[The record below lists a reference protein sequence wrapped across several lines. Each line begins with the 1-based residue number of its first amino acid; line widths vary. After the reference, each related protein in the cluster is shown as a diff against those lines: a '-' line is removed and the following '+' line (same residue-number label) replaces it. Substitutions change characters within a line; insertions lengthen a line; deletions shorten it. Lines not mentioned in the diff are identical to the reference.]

1 MAFTCKKTWYFEKP
15 GPANTADSARFAV
28 ERAKELG
35 ISTIIVASTSGATAE
50 EFLQAVNGTGI
61 HLIVVTHVTG
71 FVKPGEWEFSGARAE
86 RLRKEGVTII
96 TGTHSLSGLERALSR
111 SPKVGGGSRTE
122 AIAEA
127 LRRIVAVGLKV
138 AVECVLIAA
147 DQGAVGMKNE
157 VIAVGGTASGADT
170 VCVIL
175 PAHTA
180 NFFDLQVREIVAM
193 PRDR

>member
-1 MAFTCKKTWYFEKP
+1 MAFTCKKIWYFEKS
-15 GPANTADSARFAV
+15 GPVNTADSARFAV

-35 ISTIIVASTSGATAE
+35 LSTIVVASTSGATAE
-50 EFLQAVNGTGI
+50 EFYRAAKGSGI
-61 HLIVVTHVTG
+61 SLVVVTHVIG
-71 FVKPGEWEFSGARAE
+71 FTKSGEWEFSTDSAQ
-86 RLRKEGVTII
+86 RLQKEGVRIV

-147 DQGAVGMKNE
+147 DQGAIDVKKE

-175 PAHTA
+175 PAHTSS
-180 NFFDLQVREIVAM
+180 FFDLQVREIVAM
-193 PRDR
+193 PRVR

>member
-1 MAFTCKKTWYFEKP
+1 MAFTCKKTYYFEKP
-15 GPANTADSARFAV
+15 GAANTGDAARFAI

-35 ISTIIVASTSGATAE
+35 ITSIIVASSSGATAE
-50 EFLQAVNGTGI
+50 EFSKTMRGSGI
-61 HLIVVTHVTG
+61 NLIVVTHVMG
-71 FVKPGEWEFSGARAE
+71 FVTPGEWEFSGECAD
-86 RLRKEGVTII
+86 RLRKEGARIV
-96 TGTHSLSGLERALSR
+96 TGTHALSGLERALSR

-127 LRRIVAVGLKV
+127 LRRTVAVGLKV

-147 DQGAVGMKNE
+147 DQGAIDLKKE
-157 VIAVGGTASGADT
+157 VVAVGGTARGADT